1 MQEGGHVGVGGRH
14 AFFAVIG
21 ILVLAL
27 MWQSRALPWQGPP
40 RILNR
45 FFRIIRRAFQ
55 VLLLAIA
62 LWSLV

>member
-1 MQEGGHVGVGGRH
+1 
-14 AFFAVIG
+14 VIG

-27 MWQSRALPWQGPP
+27 IWQSRALPWQGPP